1 MLGSRDVI
9 VTIFITSMSS
19 SKSLTSFACR
29 FFHFRKPPGLRLTL
43 TWPKGMENLAAFS
56 ARKVKRA
63 SVRERDVERKEYSS
77 AEEQGKSK

>member
-29 FFHFRKPPGLRLTL
+29 FFHFRKPPGLRLT
-43 TWPKGMENLAAFS
+43 WPKGMENLAAFS

-63 SVRERDVERKEYSS
+63 SVRERDIERKKYSS